1 MSFVFMILFT
11 WLQLRIR
18 AYDNGIPSKSNT
30 SLVTITINRNL
41 NAPIFVQTQLSA
53 NLPDNNALGQT
64 LITVTANDADTAV
77 GLHRLMIIKQIMNV
91 VHV

>member
-1 MSFVFMILFT
+1 MIIILFI

-77 GLHRLMIIKQIMNV
+77 GLLTVDDN
-91 VHV
+91 